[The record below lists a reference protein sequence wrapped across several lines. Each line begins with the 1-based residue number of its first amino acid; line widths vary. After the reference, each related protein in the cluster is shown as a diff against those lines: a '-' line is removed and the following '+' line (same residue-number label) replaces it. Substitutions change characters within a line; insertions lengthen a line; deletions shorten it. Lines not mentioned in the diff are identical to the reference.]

1 MILTNSEIQAY
12 QRCPAEWKMR
22 YLDHR
27 TGPST
32 DSQSRGTRIHTWL
45 SSWWTSPGGFANEWL
60 PLEPVERAMTRGYG
74 FRYEFPHLRNVEV
87 NVPIS
92 VELRHAGVTLVGEL
106 DAIGTDERGNT
117 ILVEHKT
124 TTHDISPGSQYW
136 SERVSCDPQ
145 VSTYLRAFPRAV
157 VLYDV
162 LRVPALRPLEANTR
176 REVAETDD
184 EYVER
189 CLAAMSEKPDYY
201 FQRANI
207 VRLEHESDAFEKDV
221 EIIAESM
228 HPGPQARNPKS
239 CFSFGQRCDFFGV
252 CWSGESLDTLQQVE
266 KNHSEQVL
274 ERVQEKKRRTL
285 PIIA

>member
-1 MILTNSEIQAY
+1 MILTNSEIACF
-12 QRCPAEWKMR
+12 QRCQREWSHR
-22 YLDHR
+22 YVERR

-32 DSQSRGTRIHTWL
+32 DAQSRGTRIHAWL
-45 SSWWTSPGGFANEWL
+45 SAWWSRSPIEAAIDT
-60 PLEPVERAMTRGYG
+60 LEPVEFAMVQGYHA
-74 FRYEFPHLRNVEV
+74 RYGQPHLRDIEV

-92 VELRHAGVTLVGEL
+92 VELHRAGVTLVGEL

-117 ILVEHKT
+117 ILVEHKST
-124 TTHDISPGSQYW
+124 TQDISPGSQYW

-176 REVAETDD
+176 RKIPETDE
-184 EYVER
+184 EYVQR
-189 CLAAMSEKPDYY
+189 CLAAMAEKPDYY
-201 FQRANI
+201 FQRGTI
-207 VRLEHESDAFEKDV
+207 VRLEHETEAFERDV

-228 HPGPQARNPKS
+228 HPGPQARNPKA
-239 CFSFGQRCDFFGV
+239 CFSFGKRCDFFGV

-285 PIIA
+285 PIVA